1 MPTAASAQSD
11 SRGRIFM
18 FVRRVFSL
26 VYVSTASIL
35 FGLAPIG
42 QSAAQEHECSGKY
55 QDAKAAGTLSGVTWP
70 EFYSKCAAEAK
81 ANPAAAAPAAAA
93 HLNVDHICSGKY
105 QDAKAAGTLNGDT
118 WPQFYS
124 KCAADAKANPPASA
138 AAAAA
143 APLDVHHICSGKY
156 QDAKA
161 AGTLKGETW
170 PQFYSRCV
178 AETTASPPAAE
189 ATVAPA
195 AAPSAPAAV
204 AAPAPA
210 PAVVA
215 AAPAPAPAVVAAAPA
230 APPAV
235 VAAAPAAPPAVVAA
249 APAPA
254 PAVVAA
260 APAAPPAVV
269 AAAPAP
275 APAVVA
281 AAPAPAP
288 AVVAA
293 APAAPPAVVGTPG
306 TAVFPTAIAPAHAGE
321 KPDIARRKTCLDQF
335 KANKATNANGG
346 LKWIQKVGGYWKE
359 CDKHLKG

>member
-1 MPTAASAQSD
+1 
-11 SRGRIFM
+11 M

-26 VYVSTASIL
+26 GFVSAASIL
-35 FGLAPIG
+35 FGLVPIG

-55 QDAKAAGTLSGVTWP
+55 QDAKAAGTLNGVSWP

-81 ANPAAAAPAAAA
+81 AAAAPAAAA
-93 HLNVDHICSGKY
+93 PLNVGHICSGKY

-138 AAAAA
+138 AGAAA
-143 APLDVHHICSGKY
+143 APLDVRHICSGKY

-161 AGTLKGETW
+161 ADTLKGETW

-235 VAAAPAAPPAVVAA
+235 V
-249 APAPA
+249 
-254 PAVVAA
+254 
-260 APAAPPAVV
+260 
-269 AAAPAP
+269 
-275 APAVVA
+275 
-281 AAPAPAP
+281 
-288 AVVAA
+288 
-293 APAAPPAVVGTPG
+293 GTPG
-306 TAVFPTAIAPAHAGE
+306 TAVFPTAIAQAYAGE

-335 KANKATNANGG
+335 KANKATNSNGG

>member
-1 MPTAASAQSD
+1 
-11 SRGRIFM
+11 M

-26 VYVSTASIL
+26 GFVSAASIL
-35 FGLAPIG
+35 FGLVPIG

-55 QDAKAAGTLSGVTWP
+55 QDAKAAGTLNGVSWP

-81 ANPAAAAPAAAA
+81 AAAAPAAAA
-93 HLNVDHICSGKY
+93 PLNVGHICSGKY

-138 AAAAA
+138 AGAAA
-143 APLDVHHICSGKY
+143 APLDVRHICSGKY

-161 AGTLKGETW
+161 ADTLKGETW

-178 AETTASPPAAE
+178 AETTASPPEAE
-189 ATVAPA
+189 ATAAPA
-195 AAPSAPAAV
+195 AAPSAPAVV
-204 AAPAPA
+204 ATPAPAPA
-210 PAVVA
+210 PVA
-215 AAPAPAPAVVAAAPA
+215 AAPEAPPAPVAAAPEAPPAPVAAAPEAPPAPVAAAPA

-235 VAAAPAAPPAVVAA
+235 VA
-249 APAPA
+249 
-254 PAVVAA
+254 
-260 APAAPPAVV
+260 
-269 AAAPAP
+269 
-275 APAVVA
+275 
-281 AAPAPAP
+281 
-288 AVVAA
+288 
-293 APAAPPAVVGTPG
+293 TPG
-306 TAVFPTAIAPAHAGE
+306 TAVFPTAIAQAYAGE

-335 KANKATNANGG
+335 KANKATNSNGG

>member
-1 MPTAASAQSD
+1 
-11 SRGRIFM
+11 M

-235 VAAAPAAPPAVVAA
+235 V
-249 APAPA
+249 
-254 PAVVAA
+254 
-260 APAAPPAVV
+260 
-269 AAAPAP
+269 
-275 APAVVA
+275 
-281 AAPAPAP
+281 
-288 AVVAA
+288 
-293 APAAPPAVVGTPG
+293 GTPG

>member
-1 MPTAASAQSD
+1 
-11 SRGRIFM
+11 M

-26 VYVSTASIL
+26 VFVSAASIL
-35 FGLAPIG
+35 FGLVSIG

-55 QDAKAAGTLSGVTWP
+55 QDAKAAGTLNGVSWP

-81 ANPAAAAPAAAA
+81 AVAAAPAAAA
-93 HLNVDHICSGKY
+93 PLNVDHVCSGKY

-161 AGTLKGETW
+161 ADTLKGETW

-178 AETTASPPAAE
+178 AETTTSPPAAE
-189 ATVAPA
+189 ATAAPA

-204 AAPAPA
+204 ATPAPAPA
-210 PAVVA
+210 PVA
-215 AAPAPAPAVVAAAPA
+215 AAPAPAPAPVAAAPAPAPTVVAAAPA

-235 VAAAPAAPPAVVAA
+235 VA
-249 APAPA
+249 
-254 PAVVAA
+254 
-260 APAAPPAVV
+260 
-269 AAAPAP
+269 
-275 APAVVA
+275 
-281 AAPAPAP
+281 
-288 AVVAA
+288 
-293 APAAPPAVVGTPG
+293 TPG
-306 TAVFPTAIAPAHAGE
+306 TAVFPTAIAPVHAGE

>member
-1 MPTAASAQSD
+1 
-11 SRGRIFM
+11 M

-26 VYVSTASIL
+26 VFVSAASIL
-35 FGLAPIG
+35 FGLVPIG

-55 QDAKAAGTLSGVTWP
+55 QDAKAAGTLNGVTWP

-81 ANPAAAAPAAAA
+81 VNPAAAAPAAAA
-93 HLNVDHICSGKY
+93 PLNVGHICSGKY

-124 KCAADAKANPPASA
+124 KCAADVKANPPASA

-143 APLDVHHICSGKY
+143 APLDVHHICGGKY

-161 AGTLKGETW
+161 ADTLKGETW

-189 ATVAPA
+189 ATAAPA

-204 AAPAPA
+204 ATPAPAPA
-210 PAVVA
+210 PVA
-215 AAPAPAPAVVAAAPA
+215 AAPAPAPAPVAAAPEPAPAPVAAAPA
-230 APPAV
+230 PP
-235 VAAAPAAPPAVVAA
+235 PVAA

-254 PAVVAA
+254 PAPAPVAA
-260 APAAPPAVV
+260 ATEAPPAVV
-269 AAAPAP
+269 A
-275 APAVVA
+275 
-281 AAPAPAP
+281 
-288 AVVAA
+288 
-293 APAAPPAVVGTPG
+293 TPG
-306 TAVFPTAIAPAHAGE
+306 TAVFPTAISPAHAGE

-335 KANKATNANGG
+335 KANKATDANGG

>member
-1 MPTAASAQSD
+1 
-11 SRGRIFM
+11 M

-26 VYVSTASIL
+26 GFVSAASIL
-35 FGLAPIG
+35 FGLVPIG

-55 QDAKAAGTLSGVTWP
+55 QDAKAAGTLNGVSWP

-81 ANPAAAAPAAAA
+81 AAAAPAAAA
-93 HLNVDHICSGKY
+93 PLNVGHICSGKY

-138 AAAAA
+138 AGAAA
-143 APLDVHHICSGKY
+143 APLDVRHICSGKY

-161 AGTLKGETW
+161 ADTLSETW

-189 ATVAPA
+189 ATAAPA
-195 AAPSAPAAV
+195 AAPSAPAVV
-204 AAPAPA
+204 ATPAPAPA
-210 PAVVA
+210 PVA
-215 AAPAPAPAVVAAAPA
+215 AAPEAPPAPVAAAPEA
-230 APPAV
+230 PPAPVAAAPEAPPAV
-235 VAAAPAAPPAVVAA
+235 VAAAPAAPPAVAA
-249 APAPA
+249 
-254 PAVVAA
+254 
-260 APAAPPAVV
+260 
-269 AAAPAP
+269 
-275 APAVVA
+275 
-281 AAPAPAP
+281 
-288 AVVAA
+288 
-293 APAAPPAVVGTPG
+293 TPG
-306 TAVFPTAIAPAHAGE
+306 TAVFPTAIAQAYAGE

-335 KANKATNANGG
+335 KANKATNSNGG

>member
-1 MPTAASAQSD
+1 
-11 SRGRIFM
+11 M

-26 VYVSTASIL
+26 VFVSAASIL
-35 FGLAPIG
+35 FGLVPIG

-55 QDAKAAGTLSGVTWP
+55 QDAKTAGTLNGVTWP

-93 HLNVDHICSGKY
+93 LLDVHHICSGKY

-124 KCAADAKANPPASA
+124 KCAADAKANPPAPA
-138 AAAAA
+138 AVAAA

-161 AGTLKGETW
+161 ADTLKGETW

-189 ATVAPA
+189 ATAAPA

-204 AAPAPA
+204 ATPAPAPA
-210 PAVVA
+210 PVAAAPEAPPAPVAAAPEVPPAPVA
-215 AAPAPAPAVVAAAPA
+215 AAPAPAPAPVAAAPE

-235 VAAAPAAPPAVVAA
+235 VA
-249 APAPA
+249 
-254 PAVVAA
+254 
-260 APAAPPAVV
+260 
-269 AAAPAP
+269 
-275 APAVVA
+275 
-281 AAPAPAP
+281 
-288 AVVAA
+288 
-293 APAAPPAVVGTPG
+293 TPG
-306 TAVFPTAIAPAHAGE
+306 TAVFPTAIAQAYSGE

-335 KANKATNANGG
+335 KANKATKANGG

>member
-1 MPTAASAQSD
+1 
-11 SRGRIFM
+11 M
-18 FVRRVFSL
+18 FVRPTFSL
-26 VYVSTASIL
+26 VYVSAASIL
-35 FGLAPIG
+35 LGVVPIG

-55 QDAKAAGTLSGVTWP
+55 QDAKAAGTLNGVSWP

-81 ANPAAAAPAAAA
+81 AAAAPATAAP
-93 HLNVDHICSGKY
+93 LNVDHICSGKY

-124 KCAADAKANPPASA
+124 KCAAEAKANPPASA

-143 APLDVHHICSGKY
+143 APLDVRHICGGKY

-161 AGTLKGETW
+161 ADTLKGETW

-189 ATVAPA
+189 ATAAPA
-195 AAPSAPAAV
+195 AAPPAPAAV
-204 AAPAPA
+204 ATPAPAPA
-210 PAVVA
+210 PVAATPAPVASTPEPAPAPVA
-215 AAPAPAPAVVAAAPA
+215 AAPEAPPVAAPVTPPAITPPPVNPNKQPAPEPRGQAMAAAPS
-230 APPAV
+230 
-235 VAAAPAAPPAVVAA
+235 
-249 APAPA
+249 
-254 PAVVAA
+254 
-260 APAAPPAVV
+260 
-269 AAAPAP
+269 
-275 APAVVA
+275 
-281 AAPAPAP
+281 
-288 AVVAA
+288 
-293 APAAPPAVVGTPG
+293 
-306 TAVFPTAIAPAHAGE
+306 TAVFPSAISSAHAGE